1 MTLNISDPLAL
12 LAYQSGLSDP
22 VLNEAAAEAA
32 DDLTSPQVAY
42 KIGDPVPIVF
52 CRRISNVGGV
62 LVSPG
67 ATEARYQNDG
77 TTNALTV
84 SLHLVLSEGQLP
96 TIPIK
101 DVFAGPCR
109 QGTWNQTYNRR
120 AGTWFPG
127 NFITT
132 VADTTPWSCPYYCGT
147 SGRYANMTT
156 LSYVNTFPDGSDRWE
171 QQVHVFVREGMQV
184 TRIIDSTLGPSNNV
198 IDLALYLMNQSGRI
212 PSTLIDSTK
221 MLAAANFCQTNGFLY
236 NGVFKESS
244 NLDEWL
250 EQIGNDFLLRLI
262 ESNGKFAFK
271 PRLPVNVN
279 HTIKTTAID
288 WEFTFTEDHLLPDGF
303 EIQYISL
310 ADRQPIC
317 LQMMWR
323 QQPDSDIGFPR
334 TTEVRYTGEA
344 TAGPFEQYDMSQ
356 FCASETHAVKVGAF
370 RLARRKYITH
380 TLRLNVR
387 PSSYNS
393 TLELGDI
400 VRVRLRRETATTAL
414 SYHDFLYEV
423 ERIEKTASGAC
434 VFDLTH
440 FPIDNQG
447 RSLVALE
454 VAAATAPGFTISAGR
469 SDYSCDE
476 NSSSDNTGLG
486 GGGIDYPASGGN
498 FDPPTE
504 AETTVNL
511 PSPTESTWPTGG
523 YPPVGPDVSQPSGE
537 PTGGQ
542 TPVGGWD
549 NPADPLEDDA
559 ALNVITGGT
568 GVNGTPL
575 VGDTL
580 SVSES
585 NLGCAGQVCWS
596 KIDKNTGQEFD
607 ISCQNEPIAGAYTLS
622 ITTSEVD
629 YFIVAV
635 GRCKDPST
643 SDGYGAPRELGTTA
657 AVVNPIPTQF
667 GYWRWVGSAT
677 NGSLQGTNTTG
688 GTTTGWLS
696 NGYSVSGGTSTQTVY
711 GWWTVNDSINA
722 RTPTQSGQ
730 AASPKIGVPLNG
742 SGSRTHTV
750 SCGGGD
756 SDLAYIY
763 TSTYTNGAL
772 TSSSGFAYS
781 TTQIRLVMT
790 QNICSSAIGYT
801 SSYAGVWQF
810 SPTANANNITIEVD
824 LNPDN

>member
-1 MTLNISDPLAL
+1 MSLNISDPLAL

-52 CRRISNVGGV
+52 CRRVSSIGGV

-67 ATEARYQNDG
+67 ATEARYENDG

-84 SLHLVLSEGQLP
+84 SLHLVLSEGQLS

-101 DVFAGPCR
+101 DVFVGPCR
-109 QGTWNQTYNRR
+109 QGTWNQTYDRR
-120 AGTWFPG
+120 AGTWLPG
-127 NFITT
+127 NFLTT
-132 VADTTPWSCPYYCGT
+132 VSGKDPWSCPYYCGT

-156 LSYVNTFPDGSDRWE
+156 LSYVNTFPDGSERWE
-171 QQVHVFVREGMQV
+171 QQVHVFVREGMPV
-184 TRIIDSTLGPSNNV
+184 TRIIDSTLGPSNSV

-271 PRLPVNVN
+271 PRLPVNDD
-279 HTIKTTAID
+279 HTIKTTTIGWD
-288 WEFTFTEDHLLPDGF
+288 FTFTEDHLLPDGF
-303 EIQYISL
+303 EVEYISL
-310 ADRQPIC
+310 ADRQPSC

-344 TAGPFEQYDMSQ
+344 TAGPFDQYDMSQ
-356 FCASETHAVKVGAF
+356 FCASETHAVKVGAY

-440 FPIDNQG
+440 FPIDSQG

-454 VAAATAPGFTISAGR
+454 VAAATAPGFTVSAGR
-469 SDYSCDE
+469 SDYSCDD
-476 NSSSDNTGLG
+476 NSSSDNTPLVNA
-486 GGGIDYPASGGN
+486 GINYPASGGS

-523 YPPVGPDVSQPSGE
+523 YPPIGPDVSQPSGE
-537 PTGGQ
+537 PSGGQ

-549 NPADPLEDDA
+549 NPADPLEQDIDETGTG
-559 ALNVITGGT
+559 VITGGT
-568 GVNGTPL
+568 GSGGVPEIGN
-575 VGDTL
+575 TL

-585 NLGCAGQVCWS
+585 DFTCAGQVCWS
-596 KIDKNTGQEFD
+596 KINKDTGVETD
-607 ISCQNEPIAGAYTLS
+607 ISCQDEPVAGAWSLS
-622 ITTSEVD
+622 ITTNEID
-629 YFIVAV
+629 HYITAV

-643 SDGYGAPRELGTTA
+643 ADGWGAPISLGTTE
-657 AVVNPIPTQF
+657 AVQGLITINRI
-667 GYWRWVGSAT
+667 RWVTDSTSPNVAAPAIITYPAPYTDGNGDFISYLGAIEPSGPAGVLTHDPALPAVLMGSSMT
-677 NGSLQGTNTTG
+677 VEKIDTC
-688 GTTTGWLS
+688 
-696 NGYSVSGGTSTQTVY
+696 SGG
-711 GWWTVNDSINA
+711 G
-722 RTPTQSGQ
+722 R
-730 AASPKIGVPLNG
+730 L
-742 SGSRTHTV
+742 
-750 SCGGGD
+750 
-756 SDLAYIY
+756 LATLRRY
-763 TSTYTNGAL
+763 TYTNSELTASGAQFINFMQTTNPQ
-772 TSSSGFAYS
+772 TSY
-781 TTQIRLVMT
+781 
-790 QNICSSAIGYT
+790 CSASFPIGT
-801 SSYAGVWQF
+801 VWELIGHWEHYVNGNWV
-810 SPTANANNITIEVD
+810 A
-824 LNPDN
+824 L

>member
-22 VLNEAAAEAA
+22 ILTEAAAEAA

-52 CRRISNVGGV
+52 CRRVSNVGGV

-67 ATEARYQNDG
+67 ATEARYENNA

-101 DVFAGPCR
+101 DVFVGPCR

-132 VADTTPWSCPYYCGT
+132 VVNKTPWSCPYYCGT

-156 LSYVNTFPDGSDRWE
+156 LSYVNTFLDGSDRWE
-171 QQVHVFVREGMQV
+171 QQVHVFVRQGMQV

-221 MLAAANFCQTNGFLY
+221 MLAAANFCQTNGLLY
-236 NGVFKESS
+236 NGVFKESI

-279 HTIKTTAID
+279 HTIKTTVID
-288 WEFTFTEDHLLPDGF
+288 WQFTFTEDHLLPDGF

-356 FCASETHAVKVGAF
+356 FCASETHAVKVGAY

-454 VAAATAPGFTISAGR
+454 VAAATAPGFTISPGR
-469 SDYSCDE
+469 SDYTCDE

-511 PSPTESTWPTGG
+511 SSPTESTWPTGG
-523 YPPVGPDVSQPSGE
+523 YPPTGPNVSQPAGE

-542 TPVGGWD
+542 TPVGGWG
-549 NPADPLEDDA
+549 NPADPLEQDIDETGPG
-559 ALNVITGGT
+559 VITGGT
-568 GVNGTPL
+568 VIGGGPQT
-575 VGDTL
+575 GDTL
-580 SVSES
+580 SVIES
-585 NLGCAGQVCWS
+585 DLGCDGQVCWS
-596 KIDKNTGQEFD
+596 KIHKDTGEEFD
-607 ISCQNEPIAGAYTLS
+607 ISCQDEPIAGAYTLS
-622 ITTSEVD
+622 ITTSMVD
-629 YFIVAV
+629 YSIVAI
-635 GRCKDPST
+635 GRCRDSST
-643 SDGYGAPRELGTTA
+643 PNGYGAPRILGTTKAVIAPINPDNYA
-657 AVVNPIPTQF
+657 AWRMTVEF
-667 GYWRWVGSAT
+667 GSDVSRFGGS
-677 NGSLQGTNTTG
+677 
-688 GTTTGWLS
+688 
-696 NGYSVSGGTSTQTVY
+696 
-711 GWWTVNDSINA
+711 IM
-722 RTPTQSGQ
+722 
-730 AASPKIGVPLNG
+730 PLNL
-742 SGSRTHTV
+742 GSRTLSAFKPITFYGSPGATPYSPAGV
-750 SCGGGD
+750 NFWVANASVGAATISLD
-756 SDLAYIY
+756 ADYWVY
-763 TSTYTNGAL
+763 T
-772 TSSSGFAYS
+772 
-781 TTQIRLVMT
+781 
-790 QNICSSAIGYT
+790 IGYRDVA
-801 SSYAGVWQF
+801 AGTNF
-810 SPTANANNITIEVD
+810 SLETIYVRNNTTASISGSFKLYPTETDYDNDTNFVEWSGETI
-824 LNPDN
+824 

>member
-12 LAYQSGLSDP
+12 LTYQSGLSDP
-22 VLNEAAAEAA
+22 ILKEAAAQAA

-52 CRRISNVGGV
+52 CRRVSNVGGV
-62 LVSPG
+62 MVSPG
-67 ATEARYQNDG
+67 ATEGRYENDG

-109 QGTWNQTYNRR
+109 QGTWNQTYDRR

-127 NFITT
+127 NFVTT
-132 VADTTPWSCPYYCGT
+132 VAGKTPWACPYYCGT

-236 NGVFKESS
+236 NGVFQEST

-250 EQIGNDFLLRLI
+250 EQIGNDFLLRLV

-271 PRLPVNVN
+271 PRLPVNGD
-279 HTIKTTAID
+279 HTIKTTAIS

-303 EIQYISL
+303 EIEYVSL
-310 ADRQPIC
+310 ADRQPVC

-334 TTEVRYTGEA
+334 TTEVRFTGEA
-344 TAGPFEQYDMSQ
+344 TAGPFEQYDLSQ

-400 VRVRLRRETATTAL
+400 VRVRLRRETAITAL
-414 SYHDFLYEV
+414 GYHDFLYEV

-440 FPIDNQG
+440 FPIDSQG

-454 VAAATAPGFTISAGR
+454 VAAATAPGVTISAGR
-469 SDYSCDE
+469 SDYACDV
-476 NSSSDNTGLG
+476 NSSSDDTPLG
-486 GGGIDYPASGGN
+486 GGGINYPASGGS
-498 FDPPTE
+498 FAPPTE
-504 AETTVNL
+504 AATRVSL
-511 PSPTESTWPTGG
+511 PSPSESRWPTGG
-523 YPPVGPDVSQPSGE
+523 SSPIGPNVSQPAGQPSG
-537 PTGGQ
+537 GR
-542 TPVGGWD
+542 TPIGDWG
-549 NPADPLEDDA
+549 NPVDPLEADSSTSTP
-559 ALNVITGGT
+559 NYITGAT
-568 GVNGTPL
+568 GSGGVPL
-575 VGDTL
+575 SGDTL
-580 SVSES
+580 SISES
-585 NLGCAGQVCWS
+585 NLGCNGQVCWS
-596 KIDKNTGQEFD
+596 KINKNTGVETE
-607 ISCQNEPIAGAYTLS
+607 ISCQNAAIAGAYTLS
-622 ITTSEVD
+622 ITTNEID
-629 YFIVAV
+629 HYITAV
-635 GRCKDPST
+635 GRCLDPATST
-643 SDGYGAPRELGTTA
+643 GYGESRPLGTTA
-657 AVVNPIPTQF
+657 AVV
-667 GYWRWVGSAT
+667 R
-677 NGSLQGTNTTG
+677 NTR
-688 GTTTGWLS
+688 
-696 NGYSVSGGTSTQTVY
+696 VY
-711 GWWTVNDSINA
+711 ENVI
-722 RTPTQSGQ
+722 
-730 AASPKIGVPLNG
+730 KIGGNPGDTEIHYSYGGPANIVAAG
-742 SGSRTHTV
+742 VCG
-750 SCGGGD
+750 SCGG
-756 SDLAYIY
+756 
-763 TSTYTNGAL
+763 STGACSESYPRPRWRISNYYDF
-772 TSSSGFAYS
+772 TTTCSGKLSPAFAYLDPAAIASCGASWTPIDFPVRLSS
-781 TTQIRLVMT
+781 TVYRT
-790 QNICSSAIGYT
+790 
-801 SSYAGVWQF
+801 
-810 SPTANANNITIEVD
+810 
-824 LNPDN
+824 DNCP